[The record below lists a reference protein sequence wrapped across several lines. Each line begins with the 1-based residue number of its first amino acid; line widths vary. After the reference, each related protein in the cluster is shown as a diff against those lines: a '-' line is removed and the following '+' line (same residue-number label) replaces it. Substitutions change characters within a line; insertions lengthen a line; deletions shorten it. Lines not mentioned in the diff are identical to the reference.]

1 MREAGVLCAQI
12 LEEMCRAAK
21 PGVST
26 WDLDAIARKRIAE
39 HKVQSAFLG
48 YYDYPAVI
56 CSSINSVIVHG
67 IPRKNEIL
75 KDGDIIGIDFGIYK
89 HGFCAD
95 NARTIIV
102 GNAKPEDRS
111 LVADTQRS
119 LQLAL
124 ELCKV
129 DNRLGDLGA
138 AIQTYAESKGYG
150 VVRDFV
156 GHGIG
161 RRMHEEPAV
170 RNFGKAGEGKR
181 LKRGL
186 VIAIEPM
193 VNAGTPEHIVL
204 EDKWTAV
211 TKDRKNSAHFEH
223 TVAITDKGP
232 WVLTRLDSE
241 PGVVGTPEPI
251 TYP

>member
-1 MREAGVLCAQI
+1 MREAGLVCAEI
-12 LEEMCRAAK
+12 LDAMCRAAR

-26 WDLDAIARKRIAE
+26 LELDSLARRLIEK
-39 HKVQSAFLG
+39 HKVQSAFQG

-56 CSSINSVIVHG
+56 CASINSVIVHG
-67 IPRKNEIL
+67 IPRKEDVL
-75 KDGDIIGIDFGIYK
+75 KDGDIIGLDFGIFK

-95 NARTIIV
+95 TARTIIV
-102 GNAKPEDRS
+102 GTAKSEDCS

-119 LQLAL
+119 LQLAI
-124 ELCKV
+124 ELCRV
-129 DNRLGDLGA
+129 DNRLGDIGA
-138 AIQTYAESKGYG
+138 AVQNYAESKGYG

-170 RNFGKAGEGKR
+170 RNYGRAGEGKR

-204 EDKWTAV
+204 DDEWTAV

-223 TVAITDKGP
+223 TVAITDNGP
-232 WVLTRLDSE
+232 WVLTRIDSE
-241 PGVVGTPEPI
+241 PGVAGTLEPI
-251 TYP
+251 TFP